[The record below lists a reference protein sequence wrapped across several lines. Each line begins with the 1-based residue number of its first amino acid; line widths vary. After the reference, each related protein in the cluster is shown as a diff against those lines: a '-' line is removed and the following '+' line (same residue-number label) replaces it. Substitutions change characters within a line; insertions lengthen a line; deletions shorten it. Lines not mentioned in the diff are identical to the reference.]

1 MTLVASEKSAE
12 PSSSTSSSPDDAPV
26 YGHQRPRILTV
37 PSTGLSSAGQEA
49 VDLAARAGLQL
60 DPWQQFVLD
69 RGMAERADG
78 NWAAFECCVNVPRQN
93 GKGGIIEA
101 RELWGLFIGGER
113 LILHSAHEFKD
124 LDLSTPILTAN
135 RGWSTMG
142 ALQDGDEV
150 YAPDGQ
156 PTKVVS
162 AHAVLTN
169 SDCYRVTLA
178 DGQSF
183 VAGSGHLW
191 QVNEVSR
198 SGSVERRVVTT
209 QDMRAAGSVHT
220 WKRER
225 GRDRNVYR
233 WRLDLPEPFDAPHA
247 DLPIDP
253 YLLGAWLGDGDTDGG
268 RITVGSQDLPDLLAV
283 LDALGETYRVA
294 PDKRTDGRVHYV
306 SVYGLRV
313 RLRALGVL
321 GNKHVPA
328 VYATASVDQRREL
341 LAGILDT
348 DGTVSAHQVAVTMVK
363 QDLME
368 AVVSLVRSLG
378 YRATLR
384 EFRASLNGKDAGPM
398 YRVQFSAGASNPF
411 RLSRKNAAIKR
422 LAASRSRYNAV
433 VSIEPVPTRPTRCI
447 TVAHESGCFVV
458 GHGFTVTHNTAKNAF
473 KRVEALIRR
482 CPDLHKRVKNYRYT
496 VGEEAIELHTGQIL
510 RFIARSKGSGRG
522 FTGDCNILD
531 EDMILGD
538 DAMDALMP
546 TMAAVA
552 NPQIW
557 YLGSAGIGSPSVQLG
572 RLRRRALAAV
582 ESGVPD
588 PSLAYFEWSI
598 NEHADEC
605 TAACTDHDG
614 VDAPSSALIANPA
627 IGYRLTLEKTEHER
641 RSMGAEGYARE
652 RLGVGSYPTDGR
664 DTWQVIGEDAWR
676 SLAAAESSPEDEV
689 AFAID
694 ATPERSHAAI
704 AVAGRW
710 RGGTHVE
717 ITDHRPGMGW
727 VVQRAKEIHERHRP
741 RVWVVDARGPAG
753 SLIEDLA
760 AELGVEIV
768 SPKSLEVAAATG
780 QFYDAVTDQ
789 SVSHL
794 DQAPLAT
801 ALAGAQKRPLGDA
814 WAWARRGVGVD
825 ISPLVAVTL
834 AKWGLGAEVEE
845 PGDVVDNVW

>member
-1 MTLVASEKSAE
+1 MTSLATEKSAE
-12 PSSSTSSSPDDAPV
+12 RSSSNSSSPDDTPV
-26 YGHQRPRILTV
+26 YGHQQPRVLTV
-37 PSTGLSSAGQEA
+37 PQTRLSSAGQEA
-49 VDLAARAGLQL
+49 IDLAARAGLEL

-69 RGMAERADG
+69 QGMSERADG
-78 NWAAFECCVNVPRQN
+78 NWSAFEVAVNVPRQN

-124 LDLSTPILTAN
+124 LDLNTPILTAN

-142 ALQDGDEV
+142 TLQDGDEV

-198 SGSVERRVVTT
+198 SEKVERRVVTT
-209 QDMRAAGSVHT
+209 QEMQDAGTVHMR
-220 WKRER
+220 KREK

-233 WRLDLPEPFDAPHA
+233 WRLDLPEPFDAPDG

-253 YLLGAWLGDGDTDGG
+253 YLFGAWLGDGDSNGG
-268 RITVGSQDLPDLLAV
+268 RLTVGSQDLPDLLAA
-283 LDALGETYRVA
+283 LDALGETYSVA
-294 PDKRTDGRVHYV
+294 PDKRTEGRVHYV
-306 SVYGLRV
+306 GVYGLRV

-328 VYATASVDQRREL
+328 VYATASVDQRRAL

-363 QDLME
+363 LDLME
-368 AVVSLVRSLG
+368 DVVSLVRSLG

-398 YRVQFSAGASNPF
+398 YRVQFSAGASDPF

-422 LAASRSRYNAV
+422 LTAGRSRYNAV

-458 GHGFTVTHNTAKNAF
+458 GRGFTVTHNTAKNAF
-473 KRVEALIRR
+473 KRIESLIRR

-572 RLRRRALAAV
+572 RLRRRALAAA

-605 TAACTDHDG
+605 TAGCTDHD
-614 VDAPSSALIANPA
+614 DADDPKSALIANPA

-652 RLGVGSYPTDGR
+652 RLGVGSYPSDGA

-676 SLAAAESSPEDEV
+676 ALAAAESAPDGTV
-689 AFAID
+689 AFAVD
-694 ATPERSHAAI
+694 MTPERSHAAI
-704 AVAGRW
+704 AVAGVW

-717 ITDHRPGMGW
+717 VVDHRPGTSW
-727 VVQRAKEIHERHRP
+727 VVARAKELHDRWKPKAWI
-741 RVWVVDARGPAG
+741 VDAGGPAG
-753 SLIEDLA
+753 SLIADLA
-760 AELGVEIV
+760 EELGVEIV
-768 SPKSLEVAAATG
+768 SPKTREVAMAAG

-789 SVSHL
+789 SLSHL

-845 PGDVVDNVW
+845 SGDVVDNVW